1 MIGNKLREVRQSQS
15 LSLTAVATKA
25 RISAATLSRIETNK
39 QGVDLGLFLI
49 LARILRAAPNDLLSE
64 EDQNDRADPL
74 VLQIASLQA
83 NDRTRLWRDLAAQR
97 RVQRSSRRTDIRNLG
112 QQVEELLAQIEFLQ
126 EELESV
132 RTRVKRRR

>member
-64 EDQNDRADPL
+64 EDLNDRADPL

-83 NDRTRLWRDLAAQR
+83 NDRTKLWRELAAQR
-97 RVQRSSRRTDIRNLG
+97 RAQRSSHRSDIRNLG

-126 EELESV
+126 EELEGV